1 MAHGALEH
9 EATKASRVVAA
20 AVDNGLHR
28 VGDGIHHRVHGRN
41 RGRHLLPSGVLLPY
55 RSVGQNKVRD
65 NVLDE
70 NGLVE

>member
-1 MAHGALEH
+1 M
-9 EATKASRVVAA
+9 TP
-20 AVDNGLHR
+20 
-28 VGDGIHHRVHGRN
+28 GRN
-41 RGRHLLPSGVLLPY
+41 SDELLSGVLLPY